1 MAKSH
6 KFTRLPSAKEF
17 NSMYQMFGTNCLAF
31 ALGRTMDSPQLYDL
45 LTIDEIN
52 LLKNG
57 QSIPPK
63 DICKAFICKAKE
75 FNLTVRQITD
85 ISKATDK
92 VLFIV
97 FGWYTD
103 FISGIGNYDY
113 FFHIIRRNELGIY
126 EHKADWYE
134 KAKVMKS
141 KELLNWL
148 TLDIERYYFV
158 LD

>member
-1 MAKSH
+1 MSKTNIS
-6 KFTRLPSAKEF
+6 TRFPSAKEF
-17 NSMYQMFGTNCLAF
+17 NNMHQRIGTNCLAF
-31 ALGRTMDSPQLYDL
+31 ALGRTIDSPTQYDL

-57 QSIPPK
+57 KTIPKK
-63 DICKAFICKAKE
+63 DICLAFITKAKQ
-75 FNLTVRQITD
+75 FNLNVRQIND
-85 ISKATDK
+85 ISESEGK
-92 VLFIV
+92 VLFIL

-103 FISGIGNYDY
+103 FIHGIGNYDY
-113 FFHIIRRNELGIY
+113 FFHVIRRNELGVY

-134 KAKVMKS
+134 KAKVVTD

-148 TLDIERYYFV
+148 NLNIERYYFI

>member
-1 MAKSH
+1 MTKYQTATH
-6 KFTRLPSAKEF
+6 LPSAKEF
-17 NSMYQMFGTNCLAF
+17 NSMHQGIGANCLAF
-31 ALGRTMDSPQLYDL
+31 ALGRTMDSPTLYDL

-57 QSIPPK
+57 KNIPKK
-63 DICKAFICKAKE
+63 DICEAFIAKAKL
-75 FNLTVRQITD
+75 FNLNVKQITD
-85 ISKATDK
+85 ISEADGK
-92 VLFIV
+92 VLFIL

-103 FISGIGNYDY
+103 FIHGIGTYDY
-113 FFHIIRRNELGIY
+113 FFHVIRRNESGIY

-134 KAKVMKS
+134 PAKILKY

-148 TLDIERYYFV
+148 ELNIERYCFV